1 MYRSGME
8 YQQPRDPY
16 EILGMGRSATD
27 EDIKKGFRRLAKEL
41 HPDINADDPRASDR
55 FVELN
60 AAHEILGNRRK
71 RRAFDRGEIDARGKP
86 IRRAISHATSSR
98 RPRSGARQIATRM
111 IIAASILVATPIFL
125 VGGILAPGDFNASSA
140 GHHSI
145 ASGFGVDD
153 AHASTGLADQP
164 YRRVVTRSLSDAAH
178 PNPAVATAAATT
190 NAAYVSI
197 DTRPDTRQWAQ
208 DVKSCGV
215 RSEQVD
221 QLIKLSE
228 KFLVQGDV
236 ATARRLL
243 ERAARA
249 RDARATL
256 MLAAT
261 YDPEGL
267 RTMGAMGIRPD
278 LEQAHFWYTRALE
291 FGCREASLRLMA
303 LAQLA
308 R

>member
-1 MYRSGME
+1 MYRNGME

-111 IIAASILVATPIFL
+111 MIAASILVATPIFL
-125 VGGILAPGDFNASSA
+125 VGGILAPGDFNMNGT

-145 ASGFGVDD
+145 ASRFGVDD
-153 AHASTGLADQP
+153 AHAGTGVADQP
-164 YRRVVTRSLSDAAH
+164 YRRVVTPSLSDAA
-178 PNPAVATAAATT
+178 NPDPVVTTAAATM

-197 DTRPDTRQWAQ
+197 DTRADARQWAQ

-221 QLIKLSE
+221 
-228 KFLVQGDV
+228 V

-243 ERAARA
+243 ERAART